1 MDFKFPSGF
10 FFGASTSSHQ
20 VEGYGNNDWTAWEEQ
35 NAKRLALEAQ
45 GEIWPDFISH
55 SYPSPQDTENYI
67 SGRACDH
74 YNRFRE
80 DFDIAKSLGHNAH
93 RMSVSW
99 SKVEPEE
106 GKFDENALEHYHN
119 VARALRERNLE
130 PFVTLWHWP
139 LPLWLVEKGGWEN
152 PKAPEYFARYVD
164 RVVRAL
170 NEHINF
176 WVTLNEPEIYAVH
189 GYFQGVWP
197 PGKRSFIK
205 TVRVLFKMAR
215 AHRAAYAAIKK
226 IDPSR
231 QVGFATNNT
240 HFKSYG
246 GVINNILRFL
256 ADFFWNHEI
265 FRHTKGTFDFIG
277 VNYYFHRTIDW
288 RGRHISNK
296 ATSDVNWEID
306 PRGMYHVLKD
316 LAQYKKPIYILEN
329 GIADIRD
336 VYRADFIEQHLKWT
350 KQAIDEGVLVKGY
363 FYWSLLDNFEWSKGF
378 WPRFG
383 LVEIDYKTLERKIR
397 PSALK
402 YKELIEEASQV

>member
-1 MDFKFPSGF
+1 MDFKFPKGF
-10 FFGASTSSHQ
+10 LFGSSTSSHQ
-20 VEGYGNNDWTAWEEQ
+20 VEGSGNNDWTVWEHA
-35 NAKRLALEAQ
+35 NAKRLAAEAQ
-45 GEIWPDFISH
+45 VEMWSDFILN
-55 SYPSPQDTENYI
+55 SYPSPRDPENYI

-106 GKFDENALEHYHN
+106 GKFDEEALAHYHEI
-119 VARALRERNLE
+119 ARALRDRGLE

-139 LPLWLVEKGGWEN
+139 LPNWLVAEGGWES
-152 PKAPEYFARYVD
+152 PRAPEYFARYVD

-170 NEHINF
+170 NEHIHF

-189 GYFQGVWP
+189 GYFQGIWP
-197 PGKRSFIK
+197 PGKKSFLR
-205 TVRVLFKMAR
+205 TLRVLLKMAK

-246 GVINNILRFL
+246 GPINNLLRFL

-277 VNYYFHRTIDW
+277 LNYYFHRTIDW
-288 RGRHISNK
+288 RGRNVSNK

-306 PRGMYHVLKD
+306 PRGMYQVLRD
-316 LAQYKKPIYILEN
+316 LKQYHKPIYILEN

-336 VYRADFIEQHLKWT
+336 LYRAEFIEQHLVWT
-350 KQAIDEGVLVKGY
+350 KKAIDEGIDIRGY

-397 PSALK
+397 PSALR
-402 YKELIEEASQV
+402 YKEIIEKSQ